1 MFAVKS
7 ARVLYRSGS
16 VADVKIVMPAA
27 GGGAEDDG

>member
-7 ARVLYRSGS
+7 ARVLYRFGN
-16 VADVKIVMPAA
+16 VADVKIVVPAA